1 VIGAVEVFVAAGCPL
16 VPLRVVQDTPDA
28 GAQSALTVVPVVAGA
43 VAEVVVHAQV
53 VAELVSH
60 QLKCLKRILCQNDS

>member
-1 VIGAVEVFVAAGCPL
+1 VIRTIEVFVAAGCPL
-16 VPLRVVQDTPDA
+16 VPLRVVHDTPDA
-28 GAQSALTVVPVVAGA
+28 GAQSTLAVVPVVAGA

-60 QLKCLKRILCQNDS
+60 QLKCLKRIFCQNDS